1 MNGKNFW
8 DKRPETML
16 EWICVIF
23 ASIAFYLILNNLGYF
38 MGGFYELLRI
48 LSPFAGGV
56 VLAFV
61 LNPMAKWFH
70 HVLMKD
76 QPGLRWLS
84 LLLSY
89 AVAVLLLAM
98 LAWLVIPQIV
108 ASIGILFNNLPGYF
122 EGLQNTLLYLQEN
135 YGIKTD
141 NIMLMLDDSETM
153 MKELYSVASS
163 AMPQI
168 VSTVG
173 NVASNFVAAFTA
185 VASSVYMLSGKDRLI
200 HQLKTLAHAFLPE
213 RVAENTLRVCHY
225 ANENFTGFFVGKI
238 IDSAIIGVLTF
249 VLMSLLRLDFALLVS
264 VFVGITN
271 IIPVFGPF
279 IGAIPSIFI
288 LLLVDPVQALIFAV
302 LILFIQQLDGNFIG
316 PKILGQSIGVSSL
329 WVLFSIVVGGD
340 LFGLV
345 GMVVGVPLFA
355 TLYGLL
361 HEVVVYLLDRR
372 GIDAEGNH
380 RAAAPPPTE
389 PASGSEA
396 AQAPVREPA
405 EAS

>member
-1 MNGKNFW
+1 MKKGEGESLSVKHFW
-8 DKRPETML
+8 DKKPDTML
-16 EWICVIF
+16 EWVSLIF
-23 ASIAFYLILNNLGYF
+23 ASIAFYLFLNNLGYF
-38 MGGFYELLRI
+38 VGGFRELLRI

-56 VLAFV
+56 VIAFV
-61 LNPMAKWFH
+61 LNPMSKWFH
-70 HVLMKD
+70 RVLLHGT
-76 QPGLRWLS
+76 PHLRWVAI
-84 LLLSY
+84 LLSY
-89 AVAVLLLAM
+89 IVAVLLLAL
-98 LAWLVIPQIV
+98 LAWLVVPQIIS
-108 ASIGILFNNLPGYF
+108 SIAMLFNSLPDYF
-122 EGLQNTLLYLQEN
+122 EGLQNTLLYLQDS
-135 YGIKTD
+135 YGLQMQSVLRI
-141 NIMLMLDDSETM
+141 LDDSEAM
-153 MKELYSVASS
+153 MRELYNVAVA

-168 VSTVG
+168 VTTIGS
-173 NVASNFVAAFTA
+173 VASNFVAVFTA
-185 VASSVYMLSGKDRLI
+185 VASSIYMLSGKDKLI
-200 HQLKTLAHAFLPE
+200 HQLKTLVHAFLPE
-213 RVAENTLRVCHY
+213 PVARNTLRVCHY

-249 VLMSLLRLDFALLVS
+249 VLMSILRLDFALLVS

-316 PKILGQSIGVSSL
+316 PKILGQSIGISSL

-361 HEVVVYLLDRR
+361 QEIVHFLLERR
-372 GIDAEGNH
+372 GIDGEGNPLPD
-380 RAAAPPPTE
+380 AE
-389 PASGSEA
+389 QPAKETVS
-396 AQAPVREPA
+396 
-405 EAS
+405 

>member
-8 DKRPETML
+8 DKRPDTML
-16 EWICVIF
+16 EWMCLIF
-23 ASIAFYLILNNLGYF
+23 ASTAFYLALNNLGYF
-38 MGGFYELLRI
+38 MGGFRELLRI
-48 LSPFAGGV
+48 LSPFAGGLV
-56 VLAFV
+56 IAFV
-61 LNPMAKWFH
+61 LNPMAMWFH
-70 HVLMKD
+70 RVLLKN
-76 QPGLRWLS
+76 QPGLRWVA

-89 AVAVLLLAM
+89 VVAVLLLAL
-98 LAWLVIPQIV
+98 LAWLVVPQIIS
-108 ASIGILFNNLPGYF
+108 SIAILFNSLPGYF
-122 EGLQNTLLYLQEN
+122 EGLQNTLRYLQDT
-135 YGIKTD
+135 YGIKTQ

-173 NVASNFVAAFTA
+173 NVASNFVAVFTA
-185 VASSVYMLSGKDRLI
+185 VASSIYMLAGKDKLI
-200 HQLKTLAHAFLPE
+200 HQLKTLTHAFLPR

-225 ANENFTGFFVGKI
+225 ANTNFTGFFVGKI

-249 VLMSLLRLDFALLVS
+249 LLMSLLRLDFALLVS

-316 PKILGQSIGVSSL
+316 PKILGQSIGISSL

-361 HEVVVYLLDRR
+361 HEIVVYLLDRR
-372 GIDAEGNH
+372 GIDAEGH
-380 RAAAPPPTE
+380 PREEASPTQEE
-389 PASGSEA
+389 PAPDREEA
-396 AQAPVREPA
+396 TV
-405 EAS
+405 

>member
-1 MNGKNFW
+1 
-8 DKRPETML
+8 ML
-16 EWICVIF
+16 EWVSLIF
-23 ASIAFYLILNNLGYF
+23 ASIAFYLFLNNLGYF
-38 MGGFYELLRI
+38 VGGFRELLRI

-56 VLAFV
+56 VIAFV
-61 LNPMAKWFH
+61 LNPMSKWFH
-70 HVLMKD
+70 RVLLHGT
-76 QPGLRWLS
+76 PHLRWAAI
-84 LLLSY
+84 LLSY
-89 AVAVLLLAM
+89 IVAVLLLAL
-98 LAWLVIPQIV
+98 LAWLVVPQIIS
-108 ASIGILFNNLPGYF
+108 SIAMLFNSLPDYF
-122 EGLQNTLLYLQEN
+122 EGLQNTLLYLQDS
-135 YGIKTD
+135 YGLQMQSVLRI
-141 NIMLMLDDSETM
+141 LDDSEAM
-153 MKELYSVASS
+153 MRELYNVAVA

-168 VSTVG
+168 VTTIGS
-173 NVASNFVAAFTA
+173 VASNFVAVFTA
-185 VASSVYMLSGKDRLI
+185 VASSVYMLSGKDKLI
-200 HQLKTLAHAFLPE
+200 HQIKTLVHAFLPE
-213 RVAENTLRVCHY
+213 SVANNTLRICHY

-249 VLMSLLRLDFALLVS
+249 VLMSILRLDFALLVS

-316 PKILGQSIGVSSL
+316 PKILGQSIGISSL

-355 TLYGLL
+355 TLYGLM
-361 HEVVVYLLDRR
+361 HEVVVFLLDRR

-380 RAAAPPPTE
+380 LDAAALAEQTTE
-389 PASGSEA
+389 SETASA
-396 AQAPVREPA
+396 H
-405 EAS
+405 